1 MSRPAPHS
9 AVSSR
14 LKLISQVTDRLVRS
28 LDFDETLQTLI
39 EGATDLLNVE
49 RGSILILDPES
60 RTLSIR
66 VAKGL
71 DPAVVA
77 ATRIPLGE
85 GIAGSVAESGV
96 PLVVQDIRELP
107 LWQETVSHGQ
117 RHDYDD
123 FSALCVPLQIHGRV
137 QGVMNFNH
145 KRGRRAFDQ
154 RDLEFAL
161 LIANQASVAL
171 YTAILHQQY
180 QKKEALDSE
189 LRTAHV
195 IQERL
200 LHHPPPEFPGYVF
213 AAACRMCNQVGGDYF
228 DFIRLDEHRLALA
241 IGDVAGHGLG
251 AALLV
256 ADARA
261 ALRGMLSRG
270 APIEE
275 CLYELNNLLQEDT
288 GAEMYMTLLV
298 GVLDGPARR
307 FHYVTAGHHMPIVSR
322 RGKVLRLP
330 LMGSNIP
337 LGIRR
342 DLSFLAEEDLAL
354 EPGDTLLLYT
364 DGVWEATDRDGRR
377 FGTERLHS
385 GLEACSEH
393 EPATTIERL
402 LDGVARHRS
411 APEAEDDYTLIVSQV
426 K

>member
-1 MSRPAPHS
+1 M
-9 AVSSR
+9 
-14 LKLISQVTDRLVRS
+14 RS

-39 EGATDLLNVE
+39 EGATDLLGVE
-49 RGSILILDPES
+49 RGSILILDAES
-60 RTLSIR
+60 RSLSIR

-77 ATRIPLGE
+77 TTRIPLGD
-85 GIAGSVAESGV
+85 GIAGSVAETGV

-107 LWQETVSHGQ
+107 LWQQSVAPGQ

-123 FSALCVPLQIHGRV
+123 FSALCVPLSIHGRI

-145 KRGRRAFDQ
+145 KRGRRPFDQ

-171 YTAILHQQY
+171 YTAVLHQQY

-189 LRTAHV
+189 LRTAHA

-200 LHHPPPEFPGYVF
+200 LHHEPPQLPGFSF
-213 AAACRMCNQVGGDYF
+213 AATCRMCNQVGGDYF
-228 DFIRLDEHRLALA
+228 DFIPLAKGKLAVA

-261 ALRGMLSRG
+261 ALRGLLKSG
-270 APIEE
+270 ATIEE
-275 CLYELNNLLQEDT
+275 CFFELNNLLHQDT
-288 GAEMYMTLLV
+288 AAEMYMTFLL
-298 GVLDGPARR
+298 GVLDGPARC
-307 FHYVTAGHHMPIVSR
+307 FQFVTAGHHMPIVSR
-322 RGKVLRLP
+322 RGKPLKLP

-342 DLSFLAEEDLAL
+342 DLRFLAEETLELAS
-354 EPGDTLLLYT
+354 GDSLLLYT
-364 DGVWEATDRDGRR
+364 DGVWEATDREGRR
-377 FGTERLHS
+377 FGADRLHAV
-385 GLEACSEH
+385 LAACAERGGQ
-393 EPATTIERL
+393 ETIDAM
-402 LDGVARHRS
+402 LDAVAHHRW
-411 APEAEDDYTLIVSQV
+411 APEAEDDYTLVIAQV
-426 K
+426 Q